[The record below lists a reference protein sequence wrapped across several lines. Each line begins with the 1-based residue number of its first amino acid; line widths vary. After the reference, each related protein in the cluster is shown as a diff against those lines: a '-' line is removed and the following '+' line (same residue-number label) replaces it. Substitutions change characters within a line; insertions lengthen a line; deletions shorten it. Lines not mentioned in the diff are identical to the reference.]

1 MSKLETWRIIALLV
15 RCWVKGMFSRVA
27 LLGLLIGESFGI
39 IFIFFASNTLL
50 SFSTKFGLGAG
61 LSNLALSLILAFVLV
76 GLIQSGLNGSGLP
89 VSAADVDYV
98 FTSPLKTREIFAAKV
113 LANSL
118 TTMLFSFPPML
129 ALYLRL
135 SSFYN
140 APAATAILAG
150 LVTLLF
156 FLLGLIL
163 SADLS
168 LSLSFSIGPRLKLL
182 RNALVILIVAISFIP
197 VSLLIPGAP
206 PGLTA
211 ITRILPSG
219 VTAELSVG
227 LVSGASWSLA
237 WALDLILLFTWL
249 AALVFLGVRMS
260 KQHFYEVLQVE
271 DAATSTDNLDRSK
284 VTSQMETAGQS
295 IWTIVRM
302 KESVLMQ
309 RTKER
314 RGLLISALFLA
325 GFMIIYSLAGTF
337 QSSPTSFLFI
347 LFIIGSFGS
356 GNAYRWLEK
365 ERLWIIKTSTL
376 DVRRYVKEVY
386 SARVTPLVLLLIPV
400 TVAVGIPLI
409 IGQLNQPRTLLSITL
424 ALPVALEIAAIMMGG
439 GMYFASRYGQ
449 STSDDI
455 LSSQT
460 RELMDIKRFLYQT
473 IINLTLVSPL
483 MGLVLVAGLPL
494 LAQAPLV
501 LLAPLLIAV
510 SLGYTYGT
518 LRGLLNA
525 AGNSIIRREDL

>member
-1 MSKLETWRIIALLV
+1 MGKLETWRIIVFLV
-15 RCWVKGMFSRVA
+15 RYWVKGTFSRVA
-27 LLGLLIGESFGI
+27 LLSLLIGESFGI
-39 IFIFFASNTLL
+39 VFILFASNTFL

-61 LSNLALSLILAFVLV
+61 LSDLALSLILAFVLV

-89 VSAADVDYV
+89 VSEADVDYV

-140 APAATAILAG
+140 APPTTAILAG

-156 FLLGLIL
+156 LLLGLIL
-163 SADLS
+163 SADLT
-168 LSLSFSIGPRLKLL
+168 LSLSFSFGPRLKLL
-182 RNALVILIVAISFIP
+182 RNALVTVVVAISLIP
-197 VSLLIPGAP
+197 ITLLIPGSP
-206 PGLTA
+206 LGLTA

-219 VTAELSVG
+219 LTAELSVG
-227 LVSGASWSLA
+227 LVSGGSWNLTS
-237 WALDLILLFTWL
+237 ALDLILLFTWL
-249 AALVFLGVRMS
+249 TALILLGVRMS

-271 DAATSTDNLDRSK
+271 DAVTDKLDKSK
-284 VTSQMETAGQS
+284 AISQMETAGQS
-295 IWTIVRM
+295 IWSVVRM
-302 KESVLMQ
+302 KENVLMQ

-314 RGLLISALFLA
+314 RGLFISTLFLA

-376 DVRRYVKEVY
+376 NVRRYVKEVY
-386 SARVTPLVLLLIPV
+386 RARITPLILLLTPV

-409 IGQLNQPRTLLSITL
+409 IGQLNQPRTLLSIML
-424 ALPVALEIAAIMMGG
+424 ALPVALEIAAIMMAG
-439 GMYFASRYGQ
+439 GMYFAARYGQ
-449 STSDDI
+449 STTDDI
-455 LSSQT
+455 LSTQT
-460 RELMDIKRFLYQT
+460 RDLMDIKRFLYQT
-473 IINLTLVSPL
+473 IINLALVSPL
-483 MGLVLVAGLPL
+483 MGLVLAAGLPL

-501 LLAPLLIAV
+501 LLAVLLVAV
-510 SLGYTYGT
+510 SLVYTYGT
-518 LRGLLNA
+518 LSGLLNA
-525 AGNSIIRREDL
+525 AGNSITRREDL